1 LRKTPSNLEK
11 CVFFLI
17 LLMVFSSPP
26 FGCSQDLKSE
36 KEGVEERLDQLR
48 RELADKRESVEKLE
62 ATEKGVLEELM
73 DLQERINLSQQLL
86 SRIRQ
91 RAKQL
96 SGEIDSLLVAQKT
109 SSDSLQSKREDLKL
123 RLLNIYKQ
131 GRWHRYQLLMDAGSF
146 LQLGRRLYLLER
158 LAAYDRRK
166 IREVETLKKTQE
178 ERERLLK
185 EDRAKLEAL
194 EQESEREGALLAVEQ
209 KRESRQI
216 EQVRRRRKLALKAVK
231 QLEASVEQMGA
242 LIAELEEKI
251 LAEQKRVGAPG
262 RLRPAGDF
270 VKLKGRLQ
278 WPVRGEILIPYGIVT
293 HPVFKTQTTNH
304 GVDIKAPLGAVVK
317 ATAAGR
323 VVYESW
329 MRGYGNF
336 VIISHPE
343 GLTSLYGH
351 LLEAI
356 VGVDQWVVAGQVI
369 AKVGESGTFL
379 GPCLHFELRHGR
391 KSLNPEEWLR

>member
-1 LRKTPSNLEK
+1 LRKPPSNLEK
-11 CVFFLI
+11 RALLFI
-17 LLMVFSSPP
+17 LLVVFSSASIAY
-26 FGCSQDLKSE
+26 SQNLKSE
-36 KEGVEERLDQLR
+36 KEEVEERLDQLR

-62 ATEKGVLEELM
+62 ETEKGVLEKLM
-73 DLQERINLSQQLL
+73 DLQERIDLSQELL

-96 SGEIDSLLVAQKT
+96 SGEIDSLVVTLKIT
-109 SSDSLQSKREDLKL
+109 SDSLQSKREDLKL

-131 GRWHRYQLLMDAGSF
+131 SRWHRYQLLMDADSF

-158 LAAYDRRK
+158 LAAYDSRR
-166 IREVETLKKTQE
+166 IREVETLRKTQE

-185 EDRAKLEAL
+185 EDRGKLEAL
-194 EQESEREGALLAVEQ
+194 AQESEREGALLAVEQ
-209 KRESRQI
+209 KRESKQI
-216 EQVRRRRKLALKAVK
+216 EQVRRRRKLALEAVE

-242 LIAELEEKI
+242 LIAQLEEKI
-251 LAEQKRVGAPG
+251 QAEQGRAAEQG
-262 RLRPAGDF
+262 RLQPAEDF
-270 VKLKGRLQ
+270 VKLKGRLL
-278 WPVRGEILIPYGIVT
+278 WPVKGEILIPYGIVT

-304 GVDIKAPLGAVVK
+304 GVDIKAPLGTVVK

-323 VVYESW
+323 VVYQSW

-369 AKVGESGTFL
+369 ARVGESGTFL

>member
-1 LRKTPSNLEK
+1 MRATPSNLEK
-11 CVFFLI
+11 CVLVLI
-17 LLMVFSSPP
+17 LLAVFSPSPIA
-26 FGCSQDLKSE
+26 CSQSLKSE
-36 KEGVEERLDQLR
+36 KEEVEERLDQLR

-86 SRIRQ
+86 SRIQQ
-91 RAKQL
+91 RTKQL
-96 SGEIDSLLVAQKT
+96 SGEIDSLVVALKIT
-109 SSDSLQSKREDLKL
+109 SDSLQSKREDLKL

-131 GRWHRYQLLMDAGSF
+131 SRWHRYQLLMDADSF

-158 LAAYDRRK
+158 LAAYDSRK
-166 IREVETLKKTQE
+166 IREVEILKKTQE

-185 EDRAKLEAL
+185 EDRGKLEAL
-194 EQESEREGALLAVEQ
+194 GQESEREGALLAVEQ
-209 KRESRQI
+209 KRESKQI
-216 EQVRRRRKLALKAVK
+216 EQVRRRRKLALQAVK

-251 LAEQKRVGAPG
+251 QAEQRRVAAQG
-262 RLRPAGDF
+262 RLRVSEDF
-270 VKLKGRLQ
+270 VKLKGRLL
-278 WPVRGEILIPYGIVT
+278 WPVKGEILIPYGIVT

-304 GVDIKAPLGAVVK
+304 GVDIKAPLGTVVK

-323 VVYESW
+323 VVYKSW

-369 AKVGESGTFL
+369 ATVGEAGTFL

>member
-1 LRKTPSNLEK
+1 
-11 CVFFLI
+11 
-17 LLMVFSSPP
+17 M
-26 FGCSQDLKSE
+26 
-36 KEGVEERLDQLR
+36 
-48 RELADKRESVEKLE
+48 
-62 ATEKGVLEELM
+62 
-73 DLQERINLSQQLL
+73 

-91 RAKQL
+91 RTKQL
-96 SGEIDSLLVAQKT
+96 SGEIDSLVVALKT
-109 SSDSLQSKREDLKL
+109 TSDSLQSKREDLKL

-131 GRWHRYQLLMDAGSF
+131 GRWHRYQLLMDADSF

-185 EDRAKLEAL
+185 EDWGKLEAL

-209 KRESRQI
+209 KRESKQI

-251 LAEQKRVGAPG
+251 LAERRKVAAPG
-262 RLRPAGDF
+262 RLRPSGDF

-278 WPVRGEILIPYGIVT
+278 WPVKGEILIPYGIVT

-304 GVDIKAPLGAVVK
+304 GLDIKAPLGAAVK